1 VQKGRIAVSLTG
13 AQAIVKCL
21 ELEGVEFVFGM
32 CGHTNLAMLDA
43 LADSSI
49 RFISVD
55 HEQIAVHAADCYYR
69 VSHKPA
75 VVLTT
80 IAPGFTNAVT
90 GMADAAQDGSAVV
103 MISGNVPSSYI
114 GREAF
119 QELGLHSDASQVDV
133 MRPIVKR
140 AWQPTAPEALIP
152 DLARAFNFALSGA
165 PGPVLVDVPMD
176 LFSYIGEFPVRP
188 LSPNRPTSP
197 GTAGDQSDVRRAVSL
212 LAEALK
218 PVIYAG
224 GGVLASEAS
233 PELQA
238 LAEHLG
244 IPVTT
249 SMIAQ
254 AAMRNDHPLY
264 GGFTGTVGRPTSNHL
279 INNADVVLA
288 IGTRFGEIDAS
299 SWLPEYFINS
309 DARIIQVDIDPHQI
323 GKTYAVEVGI
333 VGDAKAVL
341 GQMLSIAKETAP
353 NPDQANSAWLEQLA
367 GMQTDWREKQQIAQS
382 SDAVPIDIPRVIK
395 EIRAVLPDD
404 GILLTGVGPRHQV
417 GQHFVATRPQTH
429 IVASGHGTM
438 GLSVPGALGA
448 KLARPESLVV
458 SLTGDGEF
466 RSVSQ
471 TLGTAVDNGVPVVW
485 VVLNNYSYNII
496 ALYQNRHY
504 GRAYGTEFRTPD
516 GTQHNPDFVALARA
530 YGADGAR
537 VENPADLKPALEKA
551 LASGRPYVLD
561 VIVTQ
566 TPSIGA
572 TGHWD
577 ANRFI
582 KLGWNLPGQ
591 EVST

>member
-1 VQKGRIAVSLTG
+1 MRLTG

-32 CGHTNLAMLDA
+32 SGHTNLPMLDA

-49 RFISVD
+49 RFVSVD
-55 HEQIAVHAADCYYR
+55 HEQIAVHAADCYHR
-69 VSHKPA
+69 VTHKVG

-90 GMADAAQDGSAVV
+90 GMVDATQDCSAVV
-103 MISGNVPSSYI
+103 MISGNVPRSYI
-114 GREAF
+114 GRDAF
-119 QELGLHSDASQVDV
+119 QELGIHSDASQVDI

-152 DLARAFNFALSGA
+152 NLARAFNFALSGA
-165 PGPVLVDVPMD
+165 PGPVLIDVPMD
-176 LFSYIGEFPVRP
+176 LFSYSAEFPVQR
-188 LSPNRPTSP
+188 LSPARPTSNRIP
-197 GTAGDQSDVRRAVSL
+197 GDESDIRRAVAM
-212 LAEALK
+212 LAKAAK
-218 PVIYAG
+218 PVIHAG
-224 GGVLASEAS
+224 GGVLISEAC
-233 PELQA
+233 PQLLV

-254 AAMRNDHPLY
+254 AVMRNDHPLY
-264 GGFTGTVGRPTSNHL
+264 GGFTGSVGRPTSNHL

-288 IGTRFGEIDAS
+288 VGTRFGEIDSS
-299 SWLPEYFINS
+299 SWLPEHFINS
-309 DARIIQVDIDPHQI
+309 DAKVIQVDIDPHQI
-323 GKTYAVEVGI
+323 GKIYPVEVGI
-333 VGDAKAVL
+333 VGDARTIL
-341 GQMLSIAKETAP
+341 GQMVSMAQDAAP
-353 NPDQANSAWLEQLA
+353 TGGKASSGWLEELA
-367 GMQTDWREKQQIAQS
+367 AMQADWYQEQQIAQA

-417 GQHFVATRPQTH
+417 GQHFLATRPQTH

-448 KLARPESLVV
+448 KLGRPESAVV

-466 RSVSQ
+466 RSLSQ
-471 TLGTAVDNGVPVVW
+471 TLATAVEYAIPVVW
-485 VVLNNYSYNII
+485 VVLNNYSHNII
-496 ALYQNRHY
+496 SLYQNRHY
-504 GRAYGTEFRTPD
+504 ARSFGTEFRTPD
-516 GTQHNPDFVALARA
+516 GTQHNPDFVALAVA
-530 YGADGAR
+530 YGAEGAR
-537 VENPADLKPALEKA
+537 VESPADLKPALEKA
-551 LASGRPYVLD
+551 LAAGRPYVLD

-566 TPSIGA
+566 TPSIRA
-572 TGHWD
+572 TGYWD

-582 KLGWNLPGQ
+582 RLGWNLEGQ
-591 EVST
+591 GATT